1 LGASPDV
8 ARRWFAAPAGISLL
22 WLGVL
27 AGPTAWALDLVVSYS
42 LVQWTCG
49 GGPLV
54 VLHLVTLFS
63 LAIIA
68 AGAASAWRAL
78 TRVPSGA
85 SDDGSQPDQRGRFM
99 AMLGLAMCALFT
111 LVVIAGAVPRWV
123 LDACQ
128 Q

>member
-8 ARRWFAAPAGISLL
+8 ARRWFAAPSGITLL
-22 WLGVL
+22 WSGIL

-49 GGPLV
+49 GGPPV
-54 VLHLVTLFS
+54 VLHLITLFA
-63 LAIIA
+63 LAVIGF
-68 AGAASAWRAL
+68 GAFNAWRAL
-78 TRVPSGA
+78 AVVPPGA
-85 SDDGSQPDQRGRFM
+85 PTDGSQPDQRGRFM
-99 AMLGLAMCALFT
+99 AVLGLAMCALFAV
-111 LVVIAGAVPRWV
+111 LVIATSIPRWV